1 MEKIFSKT
9 ITLNKQQVKRF
20 REVINFLEFWQQ
32 NTGKAV
38 IDFEE
43 IKKIAGFQLSN
54 HGKRFQYLFNC
65 EKSLNNGKTYWNLT
79 KMD

>member
-9 ITLNKQQVKRF
+9 LTLNKKQVKRF
-20 REVINFLEFWQQ
+20 REVINFLEFWQA
-32 NTGKAV
+32 NTGKEI

-43 IKKIAGFQLSN
+43 IKKLASFELARKG
-54 HGKRFQYLFNC
+54 HRFQYLFTC